1 MSPLPEGPR
10 LLAFRV
16 ELEGGRLD
24 REVADALPDLSRS
37 RVQALI
43 REGHVKVNGAARK
56 GSHRPEQ
63 GAEVTVNV
71 PPTVAVD
78 LTPVDLG
85 LTILHRDAHLAVV
98 VKPAGLVVH
107 PAPSHHGVTLVHGL
121 MHALEGLSSIGGEAR
136 PGIVHRLDKGTSGVM
151 VVACNDLAHRG
162 LQEQFADH
170 SLDRRY
176 LALVSGAP
184 DLDGGTVRSSLG
196 RHPHDRLRFASVER
210 NGKKAVTHWKTR
222 ERLGRVTL
230 MECRLETGRTHQI
243 RVHLSEQGWPLLGD
257 PVYAKGRA
265 APPELSEKL
274 EGVDHQL
281 LHAYR
286 LAFTHPITGEELSF
300 ETEIP
305 PDFQGVLERARQL
318 HSVG

>member
-1 MSPLPEGPR
+1 
-10 LLAFRV
+10 
-16 ELEGGRLD
+16 LD
-24 REVADALPDLSRS
+24 RVVADALPDLSRS

-43 REGHVKVNGAARK
+43 RDGHVLVDGAVRK

-63 GAEVTVNV
+63 GAQVTVTV
-71 PPTVAVD
+71 PPPVAVD
-78 LTPVDLG
+78 LEPVDLG
-85 LTILHRDAHLAVV
+85 LTILHRDLHLAVV

-107 PAPSHHGVTLVHGL
+107 PAPSHQGVTLVHGL

-151 VVACNDLAHRG
+151 VVACDDLAHRG
-162 LQEQFADH
+162 LQSQFADH

-176 LALVSGAP
+176 LALVQGAP
-184 DLDGGTVRSSLG
+184 DLDAGTVRSSLG
-196 RHPHDRLRFASVER
+196 RHPQDRLRFASVER
-210 NGKKAVTHWKTR
+210 NGKKAVTHWVVR

-230 MECRLETGRTHQI
+230 LECRLETGRTHQV
-243 RVHLSEQGWPLLGD
+243 RVHLSEQGWPLVGD

-265 APPELSEKL
+265 APPELSAQL

-281 LHAYR
+281 LHAFR
-286 LAFTHPITGEELSF
+286 LAFTHPITGEALAF

-305 PDFQGVLERARQL
+305 ADYQGVLELARQG
-318 HSVG
+318 HSEG

>member
-1 MSPLPEGPR
+1 LPEGPR
-10 LLAFRV
+10 LLAFRL
-16 ELEGGRLD
+16 EQEGGRLD
-24 REVADALPDLSRS
+24 RLVADALPDFSRS

-43 REGHVKVNGAARK
+43 RGGHVQVDGVVRK
-56 GSHRPEQ
+56 GSHRPDK
-63 GAEVTVNV
+63 GAQVTVNV

-78 LTPVDLG
+78 LEPVDLG
-85 LTILHRDAHLAVV
+85 LTILHRDPHLAVV

-121 MHALEGLSSIGGEAR
+121 VHVLEGLSSIGGEAR

-151 VVACNDLAHRG
+151 VVACNDVAHRG

-176 LALVSGAP
+176 LALVSGTP
-184 DLDGGTVRSSLG
+184 DLDAGTVRSNLG
-196 RHPHDRLRFASVER
+196 RHPHDRLRFASVE
-210 NGKKAVTHWKTR
+210 GKGKRAVTHWKIR

-230 MECRLETGRTHQI
+230 MECRLETGRTHQV

-274 EGVDHQL
+274 DGVDHQL

-286 LAFTHPITGEELSF
+286 LAFTHPVTGEDLSF
-300 ETEIP
+300 ETDIP
-305 PDFQGVLERARQL
+305 ADFQGVLDLARQG
-318 HSVG
+318 HSEG